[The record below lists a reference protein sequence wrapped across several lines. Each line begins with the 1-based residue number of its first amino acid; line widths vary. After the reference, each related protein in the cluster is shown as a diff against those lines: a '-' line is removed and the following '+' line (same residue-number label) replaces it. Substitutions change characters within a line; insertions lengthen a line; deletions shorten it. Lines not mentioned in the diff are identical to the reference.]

1 MEDAYNRRRQEPDLA
16 QQSSC
21 SLAFRPPTARCIR
34 GREAGEEGRT
44 RRWLLSRNWEQR
56 DRFAHSPASYQCLN
70 CDAGTGNPRAVLHLR
85 GVPCLMCRHLSPP
98 AAARHLLHCQV
109 RQLAVVSV
117 TTTSPPRAE
126 QRAAV
131 PGDSSST
138 ATPLP
143 QALPRRHQVTVD
155 PSPASPHALISSL
168 PPSPGAVTVV
178 KCAVSPRSPSPQHQ
192 GLPSEDDAEC
202 LWLSGA
208 NRLEVKCSPTLA
220 GGGAA
225 GGEVA
230 RTSLGVHCGNSRF
243 EKLAM

>member
-70 CDAGTGNPRAVLHLR
+70 CDAGTGNPRTCSIVKCASSLWSPSPRHHRPVQNNVL
-85 GVPCLMCRHLSPP
+85 LSPVTQAPPLPLCRKLYP
-98 AAARHLLHCQV
+98 AAIRSPLIHRPHL
-109 RQLAVVSV
+109 
-117 TTTSPPRAE
+117 P
-126 QRAAV
+126 
-131 PGDSSST
+131 
-138 ATPLP
+138 TP
-143 QALPRRHQVTVD
+143 
-155 PSPASPHALISSL
+155 SSL
-168 PPSPGAVTVV
+168 PSH
-178 KCAVSPRSPSPQHQ
+178 PRQALSPSSSAPSRRGLRRHNIKSPSIHRLHK